1 MEQTIQAILSRRSI
15 RKYKP
20 IQVSEEELSIMLEAG
35 LYAPSGGN
43 CQYTRFTV
51 IQKPEVL
58 NGLKRIVEQEF
69 SRMEITEGLYKS
81 KVHAI
86 QMAKKGGYDFIYNA
100 PTLIIVTNKRGHG
113 NAMADSAA
121 AIENILLAATSM
133 NIGTCWINQLTWL
146 SDNAVL
152 REYVKEL
159 GIGGDEVICGSIAV
173 GYSDQPQA
181 KAQPR
186 KEDRIRFIK

>member
-20 IQVSEEELSIMLEAG
+20 IQVSDEELSTMLEAG

-43 CQYTRFTV
+43 CQYARFTV
-51 IQKPEVL
+51 IQRPMVL
-58 NGLKRIVEQEF
+58 VELKKIVEQEF
-69 SRMEITEGLYKS
+69 SRMDITEGMYKS

-86 QMAKKGGYDFIYNA
+86 EAAKKGGYDFIYNA
-100 PTLIIVTNKRGHG
+100 PTLIIVTNKKGHG

-146 SDNAVL
+146 SNNYIL
-152 REYVKEL
+152 REFLKPFGIKE
-159 GIGGDEVICGSIAV
+159 DEEICGSIAV

-181 KAQPR
+181 KALPR
-186 KEDRIRFIK
+186 KEGRIHLIK

>member
-15 RKYKP
+15 RKYKA
-20 IQVSEEELSIMLEAG
+20 IQVSEEELGTMLEAG

-58 NGLKRIVEQEF
+58 AELKRIVEQEF
-69 SRMEITEGLYKS
+69 SRMEVTEGMYRS

-86 QMAKKGGYDFIYNA
+86 QAAKKGGYDFIYNA
-100 PTLIIVTNKRGHG
+100 PTLIVVTNKKGHG

-146 SDNAVL
+146 SDDPVL
-152 REYVKEL
+152 RGYLKEF
-159 GIGGDEVICGSIAV
+159 GIEEGEVICGSIAA

-186 KEDRIRFIK
+186 KEGRVQFVK